1 MMFSFYFG
9 DILNDVA
16 FFWKH
21 THETGFFFYKML
33 FVSFYKEK
41 QILIIMCDVS
51 VRYQ

>member
-1 MMFSFYFG
+1 MMFSFYFR

-16 FFWKH
+16 FFENILMKL
-21 THETGFFFYKML
+21 FFYKML

-41 QILIIMCDVS
+41 QISIIMCDVS